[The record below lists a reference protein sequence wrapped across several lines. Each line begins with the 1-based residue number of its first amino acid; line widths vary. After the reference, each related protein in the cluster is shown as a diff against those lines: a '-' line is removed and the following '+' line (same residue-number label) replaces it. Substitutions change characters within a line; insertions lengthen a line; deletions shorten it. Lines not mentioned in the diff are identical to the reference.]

1 MSDVA
6 VLLATYNGD
15 RFITEQ
21 LNSLLNQTYQDFVCY
36 IHDDGS
42 KDQTLQICQEYE
54 KKYPSKFRI
63 LDYAPTGG
71 AKNNFL
77 SLMKNVDAELV
88 MFCDQDDVW
97 LPNKIEE
104 MVESVK
110 NVDGDFL
117 AFSDLKI
124 VDEQLNILEDS
135 FYQATHVQVDAI
147 NYKNAL
153 IKGFIPGCTM
163 MVSRGLVQ
171 KALLYKDDSNIKM
184 HDWWL
189 VIMALVN
196 DTRMVFVDKPLGL
209 YRQHSSNTIGAKDQS
224 TADRIYFNLKRI
236 VDGTLRTEKK
246 KNLFTP
252 RLQALELYETGVGAE
267 DKRQFVREY
276 ADIGK
281 RNKICRISFYL
292 RNFQDVYRM
301 WWMLIW
307 V

>member
-6 VLLATYNGD
+6 VLLATYNGEKY
-15 RFITEQ
+15 IAEQ
-21 LNSLLNQTYQDFVCY
+21 LDSLLNQTYQDFICY

-42 KDQTLQICQEYE
+42 KDQTIQICQEY
-54 KKYPSKFRI
+54 KKMHPGKFKI

-104 MVESVK
+104 MMEAVRSAE
-110 NVDGDFL
+110 GDFL

-124 VDEQLNILEDS
+124 VDEQLNVLEDS
-135 FYQATHVQVDAI
+135 FYQAMHIQVDKI

-163 MVSRGLVQ
+163 MVNRELIQ
-171 KALLYKDDSNIKM
+171 KALNYKNECNIKM

-189 VIMALVN
+189 VIMALITDARMIFVN
-196 DTRMVFVDKPLGL
+196 KQLGF
-209 YRQHSSNTIGAKDQS
+209 YRQHSTNTIGAKEQS
-224 TADRIYFNLKRI
+224 TVDRVRFNLKRI
-236 VDGTLRTEKK
+236 LDGTLRVEKK
-246 KNLFTP
+246 KNLSTP
-252 RLQALELYETGVGAE
+252 RLQAQELYETGIGSE
-267 DKRQFVREY
+267 DKRQFVKQY
-276 ADIGK
+276 AEIGK
-281 RNKICRISFYL
+281 KNKISRIGFYL
-292 RNFQDVYRM
+292 KNFQDVYRM
-301 WWMLIW
+301 WWMVLW